1 MRLVVTVSVGV
12 PVVVPVWEGLPEPDT
27 VAVKVLEGVAPV
39 LSVPVPLRVLLG
51 VREGV
56 ALPVRVREGVA
67 LPVRE
72 KVGVALLEGV
82 TERVGVKVGVGAAV
96 GVNVGEVVG
105 LLPTDSVAVAEPV
118 TLGVTVPLSVVVAV
132 VDTDGVNV
140 GVVDRLLVA
149 EGVGV
154 FEVVGDRVA
163 VTVAVNVLEG
173 EEPELGVP
181 VPLRVL
187 LGVMEGVRL
196 SVGDTEGVALP
207 ERVTVGV
214 TLALRVPLLVRV
226 GDREGV
232 PVGLLPADGV
242 PEPAPGGL
250 WLPVTL
256 PVALDKGLASMVGE
270 DELLAPADKAEPV
283 VALGVRVGEP
293 PREPDSLGVAVA
305 LAVPLGDREGDTVG
319 EGVAEGGASAYTFS
333 SSANTTAPGASIS
346 APTMGRA
353 AGVVKFHSSPPLAL
367 MARMEPPAVPST
379 LSPAACAAVTPDTGE
394 PALPTAHTTSP
405 VVRLSAKARL
415 PHSANTK
422 PAAVCVGEAE
432 ELPLSSAAHRW
443 EPVEGSKALT
453 RVPLAPAGADMTT
466 APSEATRGLAPVG
479 ASSAALHFTAPVCP
493 ASA

>member
-1 MRLVVTVSVGV
+1 
-12 PVVVPVWEGLPEPDT
+12 
-27 VAVKVLEGVAPV
+27 
-39 LSVPVPLRVLLG
+39 
-51 VREGV
+51 
-56 ALPVRVREGVA
+56 
-67 LPVRE
+67 
-72 KVGVALLEGV
+72 
-82 TERVGVKVGVGAAV
+82 VGAAV

-105 LLPTDSVAVAEPV
+105 LLPTDSVAVSEPV
-118 TLGVTVPLSVVVAV
+118 TLGVTVPLSVVEAVA
-132 VDTDGVNV
+132 DTDGVYV

-154 FEVVGDRVA
+154 FEVVGDRVT

-187 LGVMEGVRL
+187 LGVREGVRL
-196 SVGDTEGVALP
+196 SVGDMEGVALR

-214 TLALRVPLLVRV
+214 TLAVRLLLLVRV

-250 WLPVTL
+250 WLPVAL
-256 PVALDKGLASMVGE
+256 PVTFDKALAPMVGE
-270 DELLAPADKAEPV
+270 DELLAPAGDTEP
-283 VALGVRVGEP
+283 VALGVTDPEP
-293 PREPDSLGVAVA
+293 PREPDLLCV
-305 LAVPLGDREGDTVG
+305 AVPLGVREGDTVG

-333 SSANTTAPGASIS
+333 ASANTTAPGASMG

-415 PHSANTK
+415 PHRANTN
-422 PAAVCVGEAE
+422 PAAVCVGEAV

-453 RVPLAPAGADMTT
+453 RVPLAPAGAEMTT